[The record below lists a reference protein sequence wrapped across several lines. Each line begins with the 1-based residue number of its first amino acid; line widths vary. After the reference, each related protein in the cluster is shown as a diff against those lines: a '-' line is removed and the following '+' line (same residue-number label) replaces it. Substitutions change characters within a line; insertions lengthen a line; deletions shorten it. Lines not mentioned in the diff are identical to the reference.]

1 VYATTSDL
9 EARWRPLTDPEAAT
23 ATVLLADASTQIRS
37 EFPTLDI
44 LIAGD
49 ADADPVV
56 PPNPDL
62 ARNATR
68 VVCAMVRRAMD
79 APEDGGFGVGSIQ
92 ETTGPFSRSL
102 SYSNPMG
109 DLYLTKAER
118 KLLGVGGGSG
128 RLVAGSIDTAP
139 AYVSVWDF
147 LP

>member
-9 EARWRPLTDPEAAT
+9 EARWRPLTPAETAT
-23 ATVLLADASTQIRS
+23 AEVLLEDASAQVRS
-37 EFPTLDI
+37 EFPTLDAT
-44 LIAGD
+44 IAGGAGID
-49 ADADPVV
+49 
-56 PPNPDL
+56 PNPDL

-79 APEDGGFGVGSIQ
+79 APEDGGFGVGSVQ

-139 AYVSVWDF
+139 AYVPFWDV